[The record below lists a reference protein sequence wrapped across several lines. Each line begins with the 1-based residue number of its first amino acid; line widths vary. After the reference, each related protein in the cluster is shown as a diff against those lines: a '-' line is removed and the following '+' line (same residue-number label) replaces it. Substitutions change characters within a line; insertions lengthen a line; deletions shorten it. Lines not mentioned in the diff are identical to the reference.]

1 MKFGEGIS
9 FSPSHFG
16 HPSSSYVV
24 LGGGG
29 EGGVCVRSCLVLC
42 CVEVGIVR
50 LMLVFSFCA
59 LYLSC

>member
-24 LGGGG
+24 LWGGGG
-29 EGGVCVRSCLVLC
+29 GGCVRSCLVLC
-42 CVEVGIVR
+42 CVAVGIVR
-50 LMLVFSFCA
+50 LMLVFSFVLCT
-59 LYLSC
+59 